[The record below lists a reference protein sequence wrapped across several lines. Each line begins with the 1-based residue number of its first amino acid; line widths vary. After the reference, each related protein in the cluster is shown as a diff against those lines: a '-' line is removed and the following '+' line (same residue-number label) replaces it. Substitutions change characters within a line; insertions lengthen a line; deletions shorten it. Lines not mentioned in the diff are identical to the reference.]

1 MPGIKVDPP
10 PLDQKI
16 VDANGYPTQYMR
28 DFMHRIWERTGGFD
42 DDITALMRYSNR
54 TQPGMDE
61 PALVRYS
68 DQTRPGMDEG
78 EPNYRPQVLRSDV
91 QAQDDDYLATIA
103 ESQQVLGRQ
112 SDQSLMAAST
122 ASNLLQSLIS
132 QGLQAEIL
140 ERLEKLEKRIQKGM
154 IIMFNGAL
162 SDVPAGWQFCDGT
175 NGTPDLRDKFIRAG
189 NTPGDTGGSNTA
201 TVDPTITATAS
212 TSVSLNVNTTEVAG
226 PENKQSDKY
235 VVDAVSVGS
244 VNTTVNASASQE
256 TINTVPEYYELA
268 FIMKV

>member
-16 VDANGYPTQYMR
+16 VDANGYPTRYMR
-28 DFMHRIWERTGGFD
+28 DFVYRLWERTGGFD

-61 PALVRYS
+61 PALTRYGDS
-68 DQTRPGMDEG
+68 MGQ
-78 EPNYRPQVLRSDV
+78 QA
-91 QAQDDDYLATIA
+91 QAQDDDYLALVA
-103 ESQQVLGRQ
+103 EPRQASEQQN
-112 SDQSLMAAST
+112 DQPLVAAST
-122 ASNLLQSLIS
+122 TSNLLQLLIS

-140 ERLEKLEKRIQKGM
+140 ERLNKLEKRIQPGM
-154 IIMFNGAL
+154 IIMFNGAPG
-162 SDVPAGWQFCDGT
+162 DVPSGWQFCDGT